1 MCIVQLAMYNKRD
14 KKDDDDSSLGN
25 LFSKMQK
32 TTVLQEARIF
42 NQSPVNPKKCALTLT
57 KILYLLNQGELLTTQ
72 EATDAFFN
80 MTRLFQSKDPI
91 LRRLLYLGIK
101 ELSKLAEN
109 VYVVTSSLT
118 SDMNAKQDLCRPQA
132 LRTLCMITD
141 ATTFPVCLFIFK
153 KKKKIINYL
162 I

>member
-1 MCIVQLAMYNKRD
+1 MNSKRE
-14 KKDDDDSSLGN
+14 KKDDESSAD
-25 LFSKMQK
+25 KMFAKLQK

-42 NQSPVNPKKCALTLT
+42 NQTPVNASKCALTLT
-57 KILYLLNQGELLTTQ
+57 KILYLLNQGEVFTTQ

-80 MTRLFQSKDPI
+80 MTRLFQSKDLI

-101 ELSKLAEN
+101 ELSKIAEN

-118 SDMNAKQDLCRPQA
+118 SDMNAKQEMTRHQA

-141 ATTFPVCLFIFK
+141 ATTFPVS
-153 KKKKIINYL
+153 
-162 I
+162 